1 MNTGERLGWFVVITV
16 HVQSGLTVAATGPET
31 FILCVKAVGV
41 TAATTVPE
49 GRACTDVFVK
59 EPRLDIVG
67 TLDTS
72 VSLQLTL
79 G

>member
-1 MNTGERLGWFVVITV
+1 MNTGVRHSAGLRSD
-16 HVQSGLTVAATGPET
+16 VQSGLTVAATGPET

-67 TLDTS
+67 TVGTS
-72 VSLQLTL
+72 VSLELTL